1 MSIVRYKRG
10 SRVKLWQEI
19 YSVVIRASYFQLLD
33 TSATVASWQRTIEL
47 WDNGTDG
54 GRWIQGFEWMYENLS
69 NQWVRLAIVYVPS
82 GYEARPI
89 ILTIN
94 GDESYIPA
102 EHCLFFKGEMKKGSG
117 VFNGKIF
124 MKPGDR
130 ICAVIAT
137 STEPIGDLGRFT
149 FKYNVTY
156 SE

>member
-33 TSATVASWQRTIEL
+33 TSTTVASWQRTIEL

-82 GYEARPI
+82 GTKTNAYVKPPEATGVSEPAAQNVKSKY
-89 ILTIN
+89 LTFLV
-94 GDESYIPA
+94 P
-102 EHCLFFKGEMKKGSG
+102 
-117 VFNGKIF
+117 
-124 MKPGDR
+124 
-130 ICAVIAT
+130 
-137 STEPIGDLGRFT
+137 
-149 FKYNVTY
+149 
-156 SE
+156 